1 MSGGAQ
7 ENAMTEIALAMAMGF
22 FSVMVLTAMSMG
34 VSAPAGKSASQSL
47 AQSPAQAMISAAIA
61 DSGPAPAAAMVDKL
75 TKKDVLVI
83 FDGSRFF
90 GRDLKPFDLAAI
102 DGTKRVVLAVTPDL
116 SMAQAIGARR
126 KIAASRLV
134 ITTLDG
140 NWRRALREK
149 KNAL

>member
-34 VSAPAGKSASQSL
+34 VSVPVAKSQP
-47 AQSPAQAMISAAIA
+47 QRPDRAMISAVIA
-61 DSGPAPAAAMVDKL
+61 DSGSARGTGSVDKL
-75 TKKDVLVI
+75 TNKDVLVV
-83 FDGSRFF
+83 FDGRRFL
-90 GRDLKPFDLAAI
+90 GRDLKPFDLTTI
-102 DGTKRVVLAVTPDL
+102 DATKRVVLAVTPDL
-116 SMAQAIGARR
+116 SMAQAIEARR

-140 NWRRALREK
+140 NWRRALQEK